1 MSTLM
6 IGLLQILVGAGG
18 FALTKAPL
26 SLIPAIVGFVLVAL
40 GVKARSNSSVALE
53 GASLA
58 VGLVAMV
65 FTASAVPRLFLLL
78 SGTNVERPGD
88 IFVLGACSLLSLVHS
103 TLSIR
108 RLFRSRLTS

>member
-1 MSTLM
+1 M
-6 IGLLQILVGAGG
+6 IGLLQILAGAGG
-18 FALTKAPL
+18 FALTRAPL
-26 SLIPAIVGFVLVAL
+26 SFVPLIVGFTLAAVGL
-40 GVKARSNSSVALE
+40 KARSNSSVALE
-53 GASLA
+53 GAGLA

-78 SGTNVERPGD
+78 SGANVERPGD
-88 IFVLGACSLLSLVHS
+88 IFVLGVCALLSLVHS